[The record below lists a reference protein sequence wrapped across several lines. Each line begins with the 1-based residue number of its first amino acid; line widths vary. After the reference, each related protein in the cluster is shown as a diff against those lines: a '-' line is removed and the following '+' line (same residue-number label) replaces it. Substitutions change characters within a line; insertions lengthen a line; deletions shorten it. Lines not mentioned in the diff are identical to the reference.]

1 MVFGDDFC
9 NVTTIEETVV
19 EKQVDCAVVC
29 IDNLCNVT
37 TIAQTVVEIQVG
49 LERYPKGLGSL
60 PIRHAA

>member
-49 LERYPKGLGSL
+49 
-60 PIRHAA
+60 RHAA